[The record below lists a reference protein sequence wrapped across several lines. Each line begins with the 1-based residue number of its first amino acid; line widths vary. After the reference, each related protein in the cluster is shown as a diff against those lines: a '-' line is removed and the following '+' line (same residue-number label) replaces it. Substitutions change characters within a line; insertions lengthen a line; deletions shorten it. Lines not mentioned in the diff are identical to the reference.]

1 VWYLYKK
8 QSMKLILT
16 ESQLDNLMEAILD
29 EVAIP
34 MTKKIEQGGYI
45 QVIYLVGDADKS
57 QTLKVEKVH
66 GSGRYVTGVN
76 KSGSYIVNIGG
87 SLDKDDNTF
96 TILKDGKYIA
106 GGKDEHGKVKAED
119 VVGGQKIVVKN
130 VTQVNVSDASKNV
143 VDEILTNL
151 GEDKKSSQDDSEEE
165 REKKIKDKKD
175 KEKAKSQREKDIY
188 DLMVNDPILKKAFY
202 HQPKI
207 FAGLI
212 NFGKAKGI
220 GPAKALISKH
230 LGGYEPKF
238 NDTEEKEK
246 EKEFGDFKVNKS
258 VVYQL
263 EGKPIRLSY
272 GSEDFVLEVGKNYPS
287 RYVGKKYLKGKVGK
301 ITYKIYMKQNVGED
315 IYKGT
320 IKAFFKEDDG
330 SIVDKMDKITIK
342 IRDYNY

>member
-1 VWYLYKK
+1 MKK
-8 QSMKLILT
+8 IILT
-16 ESQLDNLMEAILD
+16 ESQLDSLREALID
-29 EVAIP
+29 EVAVP
-34 MTKKIEQGGYI
+34 MTKKIEKGGYI

-57 QTLKVEKVH
+57 QTLKVEEVH

-87 SLDKDDNTF
+87 SLDKDANTF
-96 TILKDGKYIA
+96 TILKDGKYVA
-106 GGKDEHGKVKAED
+106 GGKDEKGKVKAED
-119 VVGGQKIVVKN
+119 VVGGQKIIVKN

-143 VDEILTNL
+143 VDEITTDL
-151 GEDKKSSQDDSEEE
+151 GEERKSSQDDSEEE
-165 REKKIKDKKD
+165 REQKLKDKKE
-175 KEKAKSQREKDIY
+175 KERNKSKREKEIY

-238 NDTEEKEK
+238 ADDEVKEK
-246 EKEFGDFKVNKS
+246 EKEFGEFKVGKS

-263 EGKPIRLSY
+263 EGKPVRLSY

-287 RYVGKKYLKGKVGK
+287 RYVGKQYLKGKVGK
-301 ITYKIYMKQNVGED
+301 VSYKIYMKENVGED
-315 IYKGT
+315 TYRGT
-320 IKAFFKEDDG
+320 VKAFFKEDDG

>member
-1 VWYLYKK
+1 
-8 QSMKLILT
+8 MKLILT
-16 ESQLDNLMEAILD
+16 ENQWVLLEAALD
-29 EVAIP
+29 EVAVP
-34 MTKKIEQGGYI
+34 MTKNIEQGGFI
-45 QVIYLVGDADKS
+45 QVVYLVGDTEKS
-57 QTLKVEKVH
+57 QTLKVTEVH
-66 GSGRYVTGVN
+66 GGGKFVTGTN
-76 KSGSYIVNIGG
+76 NSGNFIVNIGG
-87 SLDKDDNTF
+87 SLDPDANTF
-96 TILKDGKYIA
+96 TILKDGKYKA
-106 GGKDEHGKVKAED
+106 GGKSKTGKISGEEII
-119 VVGGQKIVVKN
+119 GGRKMVVKN
-130 VTQVNVSDASKNV
+130 VTQVNISDASKNV
-143 VDEILTNL
+143 VDEILTDL
-151 GEDKKSSQDDSEEE
+151 GEENKSNQYNSEEE
-165 REKKIKDKKD
+165 REKRIKDKKD
-175 KEKAKSQREKDIY
+175 KEKDKNKREKDIY

-220 GPAKALISKH
+220 GPAKALISKY

-272 GSEDFVLEVGKNYPS
+272 GSEDFVLEVGKNYTS

-320 IKAFFKEDDG
+320 IKAFFKENDG
-330 SIVDKMDKITIK
+330 SVVDKMDKITIK